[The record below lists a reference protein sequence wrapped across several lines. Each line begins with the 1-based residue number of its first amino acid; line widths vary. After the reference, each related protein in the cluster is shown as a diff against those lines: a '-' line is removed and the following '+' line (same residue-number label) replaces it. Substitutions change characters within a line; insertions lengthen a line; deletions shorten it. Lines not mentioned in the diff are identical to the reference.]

1 MSNYYTLEEVIG
13 RRKKKGK
20 YEYLIKWKDY
30 SINESTWEPMDN
42 LYFIKELV
50 DEYDKSYETKNSK
63 KKKKGEKKE
72 INKSKKKMI
81 LSNQETKNNNFPFY
95 MVDKSIVKI
104 DGIRDEKGILYAFV
118 EIKQDDG
125 IIQRDKI
132 EIEELK
138 MNNPWLLIDYYESR
152 AKFI

>member
-1 MSNYYTLEEVIG
+1 MSNNYTVEEVIG

-50 DEYDKSYETKNSK
+50 DEYDKSYDAKNSK

-72 INKSKKKMI
+72 IIKDKKKMI
-81 LSNQETKNNNFPFY
+81 LSNQEAN
-95 MVDKSIVKI
+95 
-104 DGIRDEKGILYAFV
+104 LYT
-118 EIKQDDG
+118 
-125 IIQRDKI
+125 
-132 EIEELK
+132 
-138 MNNPWLLIDYYESR
+138 
-152 AKFI
+152 